1 MPNLCNKSEYSFDM
15 VYTVRLHTITT
26 ESKINYLFVFVIEI
40 LLGHIYIFH
49 LTNSLI
55 DMIIHLIILLWKMP

>member
-15 VYTVRLHTITT
+15 VYTVRFLTITT

-40 LLGHIYIFH
+40 GYIYIYFI
-49 LTNSLI
+49 LQ
-55 DMIIHLIILLWKMP
+55 IH